1 MSSKY
6 TPDIYIKQIELF
18 DSNSDKTSVQ
28 ITTQMED
35 SGGWSFNEIT
45 AHMKMLVVVSSNE
58 GLNNN
63 ITNGS
68 VKFDADLLKKRNI
81 ADDRVVII
89 TRAVDV
95 KRIKEGSLIERF
107 EANFDNKESQ
117 VKVFCAVYFEMTE
130 ILQSVQLNTSGNY
143 RRYGNIASDTI
154 IQNGNVTSTT
164 TVFLIDGETQYVGP
178 VHLHP
183 TKGYM
188 AGARHTEEKH
198 SLLTT
203 TEVINFKIK
212 DFREKRY
219 HFPMPLEEKKTPSY
233 SDLSYSINKSGN
245 VRGVFSIDFKNLIL
259 YNTKY
264 GFFLRS
270 LSAEAQNEN
279 IKNLKIKNLI
289 IKRKRLD
296 IDETE
301 IIVKSF
307 SNIYNGILIGTTN
320 NLGSIKEIYSGNREI
335 RTYQFVDN
343 SIEKNSLGKYQY
355 HMSLSFTDPT
365 VKYIEQILKDSAT
378 VIRNLNNYYD
388 LFIKKKNYNY
398 ILDKT
403 KARFYDSQYNNI
415 DFKSTISVAW
425 TDANNLQTRLTSILY
440 NLTELEKSQ
449 LTISNAIKLDPKNA
463 TVFSLENF
471 KEQINNRINQFYRIM
486 DLSKAN
492 IQSDSIKTFVKTA
505 NSKNVI
511 FINHMFKK
519 PVVLQNYS
527 ISYDYL
533 PSNSDGVTILENS
546 QFKSLMK
553 REFDKFFTSSPTSK
567 DIKMLP
573 EEYNNLLNLND
584 SMYSY
589 ISPSSVNLGQDQIE
603 LKDISKLNLNEVNKL
618 FNPSYDKNIY
628 KMSSRKESLFKN
640 ISEEMSKPNI
650 NKQEK

>member
-1 MSSKY
+1 M
-6 TPDIYIKQIELF
+6 
-18 DSNSDKTSVQ
+18 
-28 ITTQMED
+28 
-35 SGGWSFNEIT
+35 
-45 AHMKMLVVVSSNE
+45 
-58 GLNNN
+58 
-63 ITNGS
+63 
-68 VKFDADLLKKRNI
+68 
-81 ADDRVVII
+81 
-89 TRAVDV
+89 
-95 KRIKEGSLIERF
+95 
-107 EANFDNKESQ
+107 
-117 VKVFCAVYFEMTE
+117 
-130 ILQSVQLNTSGNY
+130 
-143 RRYGNIASDTI
+143 
-154 IQNGNVTSTT
+154 
-164 TVFLIDGETQYVGP
+164 
-178 VHLHP
+178 
-183 TKGYM
+183 
-188 AGARHTEEKH
+188 
-198 SLLTT
+198 
-203 TEVINFKIK
+203 
-212 DFREKRY
+212 
-219 HFPMPLEEKKTPSY
+219 
-233 SDLSYSINKSGN
+233 
-245 VRGVFSIDFKNLIL
+245 
-259 YNTKY
+259 
-264 GFFLRS
+264 
-270 LSAEAQNEN
+270 
-279 IKNLKIKNLI
+279 
-289 IKRKRLD
+289 
-296 IDETE
+296 
-301 IIVKSF
+301 
-307 SNIYNGILIGTTN
+307 
-320 NLGSIKEIYSGNREI
+320 
-335 RTYQFVDN
+335 
-343 SIEKNSLGKYQY
+343 
-355 HMSLSFTDPT
+355 
-365 VKYIEQILKDSAT
+365 
-378 VIRNLNNYYD
+378 
-388 LFIKKKNYNY
+388 FIKKKNYNY

-486 DLSKAN
+486 DLSKMN

-589 ISPSSVNLGQDQIE
+589 ISPSSVNLGQEQIE